1 MVVISLGGAIKILI
15 TGRPGV
21 GKTTLFSKLVSEL
34 RRSYRVAGFICPEVR
49 ESGMRI
55 GFKIIDLM
63 GGDEGW
69 LAMSLDRLG
78 ICRGPR
84 VGRYC
89 VIEDDVNRVVAR
101 TRASL
106 PSADIIAIDEIGP
119 MELAVRGSREVI
131 DAAISIDKPGVF
143 VIHYRLAS
151 EMASRLEGSGVRHK
165 LYFIDPANREELY
178 REILSLALKIVGSR

>member
-1 MVVISLGGAIKILI
+1 MI
-15 TGRPGV
+15 
-21 GKTTLFSKLVSEL
+21 SEL

-49 ESGMRI
+49 ESGVRV

-89 VIEDDVNRVVAR
+89 VLEDEVNRVVAR

-106 PSADIIAIDEIGP
+106 SSADLIAIDEIGP

-131 DAAISIDKPGVF
+131 DIAISMDKPGVF

-151 EMASRLEGSGVRHK
+151 DMASRLRGSGVSHK
-165 LYFIDPANREELY
+165 LFFVDPVNREKLY
-178 REILSLALKIVGSR
+178 QEILSLVLKIIGSR